1 MYLDEVSYLGCTIK
15 DGMVKISEQRV
26 AQIRQIKR
34 PENVRGLRSA
44 IGAFSYVQRWI
55 PGLAEMA
62 KPLYDALTDKPYAR
76 LKWSRTIEEAFETI
90 KKMIADAVGLFLPQM
105 DKQFTL
111 VTNASLCATGA
122 MLAQEKDG
130 HLRPIGF
137 FHYTLTKAEQGYL
150 TTERELLAI
159 VVAVKK

>member
-1 MYLDEVSYLGCTIK
+1 M
-15 DGMVKISEQRV
+15 
-26 AQIRQIKR
+26 
-34 PENVRGLRSA
+34 
-44 IGAFSYVQRWI
+44 
-55 PGLAEMA
+55 
-62 KPLYDALTDKPYAR
+62 
-76 LKWSRTIEEAFETI
+76 EEAFETI
-90 KKMIADAVGLFLPQM
+90 KKLIADAVGLFLPQM

-111 VTNASLCATGA
+111 VTDASLCATKA

-137 FHYTLTKAEQGYL
+137 FHHTLT

>member
-1 MYLDEVSYLGCTIK
+1 MSYLGCTIK

-62 KPLYDALTDKPYAR
+62 KPL
-76 LKWSRTIEEAFETI
+76 
-90 KKMIADAVGLFLPQM
+90 
-105 DKQFTL
+105 
-111 VTNASLCATGA
+111 
-122 MLAQEKDG
+122 
-130 HLRPIGF
+130 
-137 FHYTLTKAEQGYL
+137 
-150 TTERELLAI
+150 
-159 VVAVKK
+159 

>member
-1 MYLDEVSYLGCTIK
+1 MSYLGCTIK
-15 DGMVKISEQRV
+15 EGMVKISEQRV

-55 PGLAEMA
+55 PGLAEIA

-76 LKWSRTIEEAFETI
+76 LKWSRTMEEAFETI

-111 VTNASLCATGA
+111 VTDASLCATGV
-122 MLAQEKDG
+122 MLAQEKG
-130 HLRPIGF
+130 WSLKTNWVLSSHS
-137 FHYTLTKAEQGYL
+137 
-150 TTERELLAI
+150 
-159 VVAVKK
+159 KKG